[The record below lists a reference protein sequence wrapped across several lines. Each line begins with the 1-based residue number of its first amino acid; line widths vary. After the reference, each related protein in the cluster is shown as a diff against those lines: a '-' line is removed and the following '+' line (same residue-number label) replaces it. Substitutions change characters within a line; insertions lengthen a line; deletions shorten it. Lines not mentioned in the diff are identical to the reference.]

1 MEFFSKIRILDL
13 VFVWSGSPKFL
24 EKCMC
29 FAFPP
34 KTCAR
39 VEENGGG
46 GRVENHYLPPR
57 IMEVKNG
64 PTAKGNH
71 SSLEIQTVSTSV
83 TIGEEECTTELVGNS
98 GLVRSN
104 ATVCLVSLG
113 PLGVFPPVMYT
124 LSSLTGEFPN
134 YGHSGVSHY
143 FENAP
148 LFAMKKLRLFSGYRR
163 LYYPVILGII

>member
-1 MEFFSKIRILDL
+1 
-13 VFVWSGSPKFL
+13 
-24 EKCMC
+24 MC
-29 FAFPP
+29 FAFPQ
-34 KTCAR
+34 KHAR

-113 PLGVFPPVMYT
+113 PLGVFPQLCT
-124 LSSLTGEFPN
+124 L
-134 YGHSGVSHY
+134 YHH
-143 FENAP
+143 
-148 LFAMKKLRLFSGYRR
+148 
-163 LYYPVILGII
+163 

>member
-1 MEFFSKIRILDL
+1 MLPPKMEFPRRVKSGVFRQDPNPRFGSCVVRIYKFFGEMY
-13 VFVWSGSPKFL
+13 VFCL
-24 EKCMC
+24 
-29 FAFPP
+29 PP
-34 KTCAR
+34 KNMR
-39 VEENGGG
+39 KGRRERGG

-64 PTAKGNH
+64 PIAKGSH

-83 TIGEEECTTELVGNS
+83 TIGEEECTPKLVGNS

-113 PLGVFPPVMYT
+113 PLGVFAPVMYT
-124 LSSLTGEFPN
+124 LSSFSGEFLN
-134 YGHSGVSHY
+134 YGHSGASHY

-148 LFAMKKLRLFSGYRR
+148 LEQ
-163 LYYPVILGII
+163 

>member
-1 MEFFSKIRILDL
+1 M
-13 VFVWSGSPKFL
+13 WSGSINFL

-29 FAFPP
+29 FAFPQ
-34 KTCAR
+34 KHAR

-113 PLGVFPPVMYT
+113 PLGVFPQLCT
-124 LSSLTGEFPN
+124 L
-134 YGHSGVSHY
+134 YHH
-143 FENAP
+143 
-148 LFAMKKLRLFSGYRR
+148 
-163 LYYPVILGII
+163 

>member
-1 MEFFSKIRILDL
+1 MEFPRRVKSGVFLQDPNPRFGSCVVKIYR
-13 VFVWSGSPKFL
+13 FL
-24 EKCMC
+24 ETCDMYVFC
-29 FAFPP
+29 FTP
-34 KTCAR
+34 KTCKGR
-39 VEENGGG
+39 REQGG
-46 GRVENHYLPPR
+46 GRVKNHYLPPR

-64 PTAKGNH
+64 PIAKGNH

-83 TIGEEECTTELVGNS
+83 TIGEEECTPKLVGNS

-124 LSSLTGEFPN
+124 LSSFSGEFPN

-143 FENAP
+143 FGKTP
-148 LFAMKKLRLFSGYRR
+148 HYLQ
-163 LYYPVILGII
+163 